1 MIPEQEMREAGQCS
15 LKLIP
20 LPHMVLD
27 IFIFE
32 FQGKKRSGQF
42 LIILKLKKPEKAVS
56 ART

>member
-27 IFIFE
+27 IVIFE
-32 FQGKKRSGQF
+32 FQGKKEWAIF
-42 LIILKLKKPEKAVS
+42 NYLE
-56 ART
+56 T